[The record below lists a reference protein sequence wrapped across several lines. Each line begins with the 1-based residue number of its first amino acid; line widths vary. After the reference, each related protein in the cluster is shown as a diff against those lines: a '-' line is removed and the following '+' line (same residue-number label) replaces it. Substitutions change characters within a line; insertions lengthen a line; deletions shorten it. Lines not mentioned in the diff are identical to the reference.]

1 MNTCRNLTLVL
12 ALSGLVLS
20 AGAAYATTATA
31 TAAVTVTAGETTGLD
46 ADFNRLLGN
55 YVHNHLVDYEAWFA
69 NQDDAKAMG
78 RYVEQLSALDP
89 ADWPRDAALAYW
101 INLYNAVTLRLIL
114 DNYPLDSI
122 KDIGGFMKKSPWKRE
137 LVTVAGRKL
146 TLNNIENDIIRP
158 DFGDARIHFA
168 LNCASIGCP
177 PLSDETFAAE
187 RLSEQLDAACRVALN
202 RDQWVRVDGEKLKL
216 TKIFDWYGDDFEK
229 GGGSVLQFIRRYR
242 TEAMPQGDVEID
254 FMSYDWS
261 LNIVS
266 K

>member
-1 MNTCRNLTLVL
+1 MKTYRNLTMILVL
-12 ALSGLVLS
+12 VSLVFS
-20 AGAAYATTATA
+20 AGAAWTSVETDPAKEATQLNANFT
-31 TAAVTVTAGETTGLD
+31 
-46 ADFNRLLGN
+46 RLLGI
-55 YVHNHLVDYEAWFA
+55 YVHNHLVDYQAWFD
-69 NQDDAKAMG
+69 NEDDAKALG
-78 RYVEQLSALDP
+78 QYVDQLSAMDP
-89 ADWPRDAALAYW
+89 SDWPQDAALAYW

-177 PLSDETFAAE
+177 PLSDEAYAAD

-202 RDQWVRVDGEKLKL
+202 RDQWVQVEGNKLKL
-216 TKIFDWYGDDFEK
+216 TKIFDWYGKDFEK
-229 GGGSVLQFIRRYR
+229 DGGSVLDFIGQYR
-242 TEAMPQGDVEID
+242 TETIPDKEVEID
-254 FMSYDWS
+254 FMSYDWDV
-261 LNIVS
+261 NIID
-266 K
+266 

>member
-1 MNTCRNLTLVL
+1 MKTYCNLTLVL

-20 AGAAYATTATA
+20 AGAAWTATA
-31 TAAVTVTAGETTGLD
+31 TATVTVAADEVTRLD
-46 ADFNRLLGN
+46 ADFNRLLGT
-55 YVHNHLVDYEAWFA
+55 YVHKHLVDYEAWSA
-69 NQDDAKAMG
+69 NQDDAKALG
-78 RYVEQLSALDP
+78 RYVDKLSALDP
-89 ADWPRDAALAYW
+89 ADWPRNAALAYW

-122 KDIGGFMKKSPWKRE
+122 KDIGGFLKKSPWKRE
-137 LVTVAGRKL
+137 LVTVNGRKL

-177 PLSDETFAAE
+177 PLSDEVFAAE

-202 RDQWVRVDGEKLKL
+202 RDQWVQVDGEKLKL

-229 GGGSVLQFIRRYR
+229 GGGSVLEFIRRYR
-242 TEAMPQGDVEID
+242 TEAMPEGEVEID